1 MTTVLPV
8 NITSCGEGIFS
19 CTAQYANDA
28 TGGLFWTLALLGFAV
43 VIFLATQRFGGTAR
57 SYGFASVV
65 GMLGAVLFVLQNLM
79 DWYIASAFILA
90 GVIGFIVLVI
100 NKS

>member
-1 MTTVLPV
+1 MPVLPT
-8 NITSCGEGIFS
+8 NLTGCGKGLFS

-28 TGGLFWTLALLGFAV
+28 TSGLFWTLALLGFVV
-43 VIFLATQRFGGTAR
+43 VIFLASQRFGTAR

-65 GMLGAVLFVLQNLM
+65 GMFGAVLFVLQDLM
-79 DWYIASAFILA
+79 DWYVASIFILA
-90 GVIGFIVLVI
+90 GVLGFVVLIV